1 MSALRV
7 VCLSDT
13 HLRRAGGLPLWCL
26 RRLEGADLIV
36 HAGDL
41 VALPVLEQLERL
53 APTVAVRGNMDALVL
68 KESLPARKI
77 AEIGGARIGVLHDP
91 GPALGR
97 TDRLTHAFLDC
108 GAVVYGHTHV
118 PEIQR
123 LSDRLVL
130 NPGRPTVPR
139 STLGATMLE
148 LAISSDGAIDPT
160 FVTP

>member
-1 MSALRV
+1 
-7 VCLSDT
+7 
-13 HLRRAGGLPLWCL
+13 
-26 RRLEGADLIV
+26 
-36 HAGDL
+36 
-41 VALPVLEQLERL
+41 
-53 APTVAVRGNMDALVL
+53 VL

-130 NPGRPTVPR
+130 NPAARPSALDSRGDDV
-139 STLGATMLE
+139 GARDLE
-148 LAISSDGAIDPT
+148 RRGD
-160 FVTP
+160 